1 MCGII
6 GYIGKN
12 NAINVLIS
20 GLKSLEYRGY
30 DSSGIAYYQNN
41 KINIIKSTGKVSELE
56 NKINNKML
64 SNVGIG
70 HTRWATHGK
79 PNEINAHPHHIG
91 KTTIVHNGIIENY
104 VELKKEL
111 SLKYHFI
118 SETDTEVAAAIIDYY
133 KEIKKDNLKALK
145 TVMDKI
151 IGSYAIAII
160 FDDEPETIYAIRKDS
175 PMIIANKDNESF
187 IASDIAAILNYTNE
201 YYLLDEGEIAKLN
214 KNGLTIYNNNLEK
227 INKKINIYSGTIN
240 DIMKNGYDHFML
252 KEIYDEVTV
261 YENILKTYFP
271 NYQIEDLE
279 KSFPNFS
286 KYERIRIIGCGS
298 AYHAGMVAKN
308 IFENIANME
317 TIVEMASEYRYK
329 KIFPN
334 PKELVILISQSGE
347 TADTLE
353 ALRIAKKNHFDTLGI
368 VNVISSSIARES
380 DNLIY
385 CLAGC
390 EIAVATTKAYA
401 AQVLIL
407 NLIAILFA
415 YQKKIIDKETANNYL
430 LDIKKLIKKTKD
442 ILKNTE
448 KYQELAKKIYQND
461 TIFFIGREIDYAIC
475 MEASLKMKE
484 ISYIHSEAYP
494 AGELKHGTIS
504 LIENNT
510 PVIGIITK
518 EDIATKTISNLK
530 ETKARGAK
538 IYIITTNNIYQKY
551 LKDDFYD
558 DIIIIGDINPL
569 LQNLLI
575 ITPLQLLSYYVAK
588 LRGENIDKP
597 RNLAKSVTVE

>member
-308 IFENIANME
+308 IFENISNME

-558 DIIIIGDINPL
+558 DIIITGDINPL